1 MSAQTPLTY
10 AASGVDI
17 DEAQRVLRAVTGD
30 IRSTHNASV
39 VGGVGGFGGLF
50 RAAFPGMEDPILVSS
65 IDGVGTKTKV
75 AAMVG
80 RFDGLGHDI
89 VNHCANDVLC
99 QGARPLFFMDYFGC
113 SRLSGTQFEPVIG
126 GVAAAC
132 RELGMPLLGGET
144 AEMPGVYHEDEI
156 DIVGAI
162 VGVVD
167 EAKRL
172 PRGKLVV
179 GDAVVGIASNGLHT
193 SGYSLARRALF
204 DVGGLSVRDGVPGL
218 NSTIGDE
225 LVRPHRSYVNAVLP
239 LLEESDAVRGVVH
252 ITGGGFYDNIPRV
265 LTSGVRVII
274 EKNKWTPL
282 PIFGLIQETGNV
294 PDVEMYRTFNMG
306 IGMVLL
312 VDRTAAPG
320 IVQRLN
326 DAGEHAAIVGEVQSG
341 AKEVQLV

>member
-1 MSAQTPLTY
+1 MADAPLTY

-39 VGGVGGFGGLF
+39 VGGIGGFGGLF
-50 RAAFPGMEDPILVSS
+50 RAAFPGMDDPILVSS

-126 GVAAAC
+126 GIAAAC
-132 RELGMPLLGGET
+132 RELAMPLLGGET

-172 PRGKLVV
+172 PRGKLVP
-179 GDAVVGIASNGLHT
+179 GDSVIGIASNGLHT

-204 DVGGLSVRDGVPGL
+204 DVGGLSVRDEVPGL
-218 NSTIGDE
+218 GSTVGDE

-239 LLEESDAVRGVVH
+239 ILEDTEAVRAVVH

-265 LTSGVRVII
+265 LTSGVRVIV
-274 EKNKWTPL
+274 ERRSWTPL
-282 PIFGLIQETGNV
+282 PIFNLIQETGNV
-294 PDVEMYRTFNMG
+294 PDAEMYRVFNMG

-312 VDRTAAPG
+312 VERSAAAAV
-320 IVQRLN
+320 IQRLQS
-326 DAGEHAAIVGEVQSG
+326 AGESAAIIGEVQAG